1 MWEERRGNVRTVT
14 FPCGPLRWTLV
25 NPFGFSHLQEGCRS
39 EGSGQIGKWIGKQQN
54 CSAVIRNT
62 FPCIC
67 RAALRL
73 RRLLDDFCFRSA
85 EKCCF
90 RSTSAVSTTTNTSFD
105 QGSLSRISSAVI
117 KAKTQKVTFFLLL
130 FFLFF
135 YQLSVRLE
143 AVTQKMKYPHPCE
156 STVFGWHH
164 SFPTGLSNPA
174 LWKGLECAGFI
185 LTIDAPEDVFTRPSR
200 ASAEILDTFFI
211 YLLFCKYDGV
221 IDLWLVLKRGEEK
234 MQDQQRS
241 ASTIKS
247 NMELWEQWEPY
258 SLDRWYL
265 WFIISL
271 GASLFLTRYI
281 SVITPLAL
289 FHSLIWLHYHRIC
302 APCAPRK
309 HP

>member
-90 RSTSAVSTTTNTSFD
+90 RSTSAVSTTTNISFD

-130 FFLFF
+130 FFFFFF

-234 MQDQQRS
+234 MAAGRTEKCLNHQ
-241 ASTIKS
+241 
-247 NMELWEQWEPY
+247 EQH
-258 SLDRWYL
+258 
-265 WFIISL
+265 
-271 GASLFLTRYI
+271 GAVRAVRALQFR
-281 SVITPLAL
+281 SVIFVVHHLIRGKFVSHSIYQCYYTISSVPQLNLTPL
-289 FHSLIWLHYHRIC
+289 S
-302 APCAPRK
+302 
-309 HP
+309 

>member
-130 FFLFF
+130 FFFF
-135 YQLSVRLE
+135 FFLPTFSEARSCDPENEISTPLWKHCLRVTSQLSNRVVKSCALERPRVR
-143 AVTQKMKYPHPCE
+143 
-156 STVFGWHH
+156 
-164 SFPTGLSNPA
+164 
-174 LWKGLECAGFI
+174 
-185 LTIDAPEDVFTRPSR
+185 
-200 ASAEILDTFFI
+200 
-211 YLLFCKYDGV
+211 
-221 IDLWLVLKRGEEK
+221 
-234 MQDQQRS
+234 
-241 ASTIKS
+241 
-247 NMELWEQWEPY
+247 
-258 SLDRWYL
+258 
-265 WFIISL
+265 
-271 GASLFLTRYI
+271 
-281 SVITPLAL
+281 
-289 FHSLIWLHYHRIC
+289 WLHFNHRCTRGCIHT
-302 APCAPRK
+302 AF
-309 HP
+309 